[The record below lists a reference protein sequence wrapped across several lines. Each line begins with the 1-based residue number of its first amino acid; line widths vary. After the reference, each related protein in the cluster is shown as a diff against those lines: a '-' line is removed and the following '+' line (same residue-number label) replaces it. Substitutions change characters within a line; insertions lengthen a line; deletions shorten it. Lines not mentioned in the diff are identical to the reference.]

1 MVHRLIS
8 ATITGIDAMTPA
20 ELKVYEHNKLLAG
33 EKEASV
39 ATEVA

>member
-8 ATITGIDAMTPA
+8 VTITEIDAMTPA
-20 ELKVYEHNKLLAG
+20 ELKIYEHNKLLAE
-33 EKEASV
+33 EKEASS